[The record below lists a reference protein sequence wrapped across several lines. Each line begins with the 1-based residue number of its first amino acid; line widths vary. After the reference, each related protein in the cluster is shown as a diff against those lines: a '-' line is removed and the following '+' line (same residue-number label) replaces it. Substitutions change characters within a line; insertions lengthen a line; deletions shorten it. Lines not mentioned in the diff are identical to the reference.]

1 MHMEGLPFE
10 RIRRE
15 VLEKRKAETS
25 HKYGKNPSERT
36 IPELMELGVVNI
48 DKPKGPT
55 SHQVSA
61 YAQKILK
68 VKKGGHSGTL
78 DPNVTG
84 VLPIAF
90 ERATRIVQVL
100 LTAGKEY
107 VAIMHL
113 HKPLDEKIIRE
124 TCKSFE
130 GRIKQLPPVK
140 SAIKRQWRFRKVY
153 YIDILEIDEQDV
165 LMRIGCQ
172 AGTYIRKLLHDIGG
186 KLGTGAH
193 MAELRR
199 TKAGGFDESTLIT
212 LQDLADAF
220 HYYTN
225 ENNEKYLRHCIKPV
239 EAAVEHLAKVWVL
252 DSAVNALCHGMNLK
266 VPGIAKLSTEIQ
278 KDDIVA
284 VMTLKDELIAVGT
297 ADMISNDIIKNEKGL
312 AVKINKVFM
321 SPNTYPRMD

>member
-1 MHMEGLPFE
+1 MQLLPSE
-10 RIRRE
+10 KIKRE
-15 VLEKRKAETS
+15 ILVRRKAETS
-25 HKYGKNPSERT
+25 PKFGKYPKDRTVSEL
-36 IPELMELGVVNI
+36 IQLGVANI
-48 DKPKGPT
+48 DKPKGPS

-68 VKKGGHSGTL
+68 VSKGGHSGTL
-78 DPNVTG
+78 DPGVTG

-113 HKPLDEKIIRE
+113 HKEVDENKLRE

-130 GRIKQLPPVK
+130 GKIKQLPPVK
-140 SAIKRQWRFRKVY
+140 SAVKRQWRFRKIY
-153 YIDILEIDEQDV
+153 YIDIIEIDGKDV

-172 AGTYIRKLLHDIGG
+172 AGTYIRKLLHNIGE

-212 LQDLADAF
+212 LQDLADAV
-220 HYYTN
+220 HYYEK
-225 ENNEKYLRHCIKPV
+225 ENNEKYIRRCIMPV
-239 EAAVEHLAKVWVL
+239 ETAADHIPKIWVL
-252 DSAVNALCHGMNLK
+252 DSTVNALCHGMNLK
-266 VPGIAKLSTEIQ
+266 IPGIAKLHTEIQ

-297 ADMISNDIIKNEKGL
+297 AQLTSKEMMNLEKGL
-312 AVKINKVFM
+312 AVNINKVFM
-321 SPNTYPRMD
+321 NPGVYPRMDQ